1 MPGMPSVL
9 QPLAT
14 TKPSVV
20 SEIMFSL
27 LCDHRH
33 RSWAWKDKTVR
44 RRGRGRAH
52 RVGAASR
59 LTGRATAAVVPSL
72 LLRSTAS
79 SSNSSGGSTTHPA
92 PTRQL
97 SDEAM
102 GQFVLVGSCPHV
114 TQLAAQLSGTS
125 STSSSSPRPGAASGF
140 AAAIWSLLFKAWGG
154 VTQVR
159 RWSGLVRRV
168 NHCCRARKSTRPRD
182 QSQRSRIQ

>member
-14 TKPSVV
+14 TKPS
-20 SEIMFSL
+20 SSRK
-27 LCDHRH
+27 LCLAYYVIYRH
-33 RSWAWKDKTVR
+33 GSWAWKDKTGA

-72 LLRSTAS
+72 RLRKTAS
-79 SSNSSGGSTTHPA
+79 SSNSSGGNTTQPA

-102 GQFVLVGSCPHV
+102 GQFVLVGSWPQV

-125 STSSSSPRPGAASGF
+125 STSSSSPRPGAA
-140 AAAIWSLLFKAWGG
+140 
-154 VTQVR
+154 
-159 RWSGLVRRV
+159 
-168 NHCCRARKSTRPRD
+168 
-182 QSQRSRIQ
+182 

>member
-1 MPGMPSVL
+1 MPSVL

-14 TKPSVV
+14 MRIPQSSRKLCLAYYVV
-20 SEIMFSL
+20 Y
-27 LCDHRH
+27 RH
-33 RSWAWKDKTVR
+33 GSWAWKDKTVR

-72 LLRSTAS
+72 LLRRTAS

-102 GQFVLVGSCPHV
+102 GQFVLVGSWPQV

-125 STSSSSPRPGAASGF
+125 STSSSSPRPGAACGF
-140 AAAIWSLLFKAWGG
+140 AAAIWSLLFSLGWRNPSQA
-154 VTQVR
+154 
-159 RWSGLVRRV
+159 RV
-168 NHCCRARKSTRPRD
+168 WAGQARKSLLSGT
-182 QSQRSRIQ
+182 